1 MLNLFFLFLNSIFKW
16 SISLVCLALS
26 IGIFLYTFLIY
37 GLFDK
42 NYSSYQFIYL
52 KFFSFNTKI
61 NYCIGFGI
69 DGLSFIF
76 IWLTAL
82 LFFLIFL
89 TAWKA
94 NFTYIKEY
102 VYCLL
107 SLEFFLLAVF
117 SALDLLTFFFM
128 FETVLIPMFLIIG
141 LWGSVNRKVY
151 ASLLFFLFT
160 LAGSLC
166 LFLVLLILYY
176 DFGTFNFTLL
186 SKIEIETQKQL
197 LLWLLTFISF
207 SVKVPM
213 IPFHIWLPEAHVEAP
228 SAGSVIL
235 AGVLLKLGGY
245 GILRI
250 LLPIFPYGSLFFL
263 PLVYVLATISVL
275 YASLTAIRQ
284 LDLKRIVAYSS
295 VAHMN
300 IVILGL
306 FSYSI
311 EGLLGATFLMV
322 GHGIVSGL
330 LFFLIGFLY
339 ERYGTRLL
347 AYYGG
352 LVKIMPIFCFYFLIA
367 CFANLGLP
375 GTCNFIGE
383 ILVFFSILA
392 KNKFVFFFVLPSV
405 VLSSIYSLYL
415 YTRLANGNTTHF
427 IKVFSDLNSYEIFI
441 STVLIFLSIF
451 FGIFPNLIF
460 DLINSAH
467 VLILERVKF

>member
-1 MLNLFFLFLNSIFKW
+1 
-16 SISLVCLALS
+16 
-26 IGIFLYTFLIY
+26 
-37 GLFDK
+37 
-42 NYSSYQFIYL
+42 
-52 KFFSFNTKI
+52 
-61 NYCIGFGI
+61 
-69 DGLSFIF
+69 
-76 IWLTAL
+76 
-82 LFFLIFL
+82 
-89 TAWKA
+89 
-94 NFTYIKEY
+94 
-102 VYCLL
+102 
-107 SLEFFLLAVF
+107 
-117 SALDLLTFFFM
+117 M

-141 LWGSVNRKVY
+141 LWGSVNRKIY

-166 LFLVLLILYY
+166 LFFVILILYY
-176 DFGTFNFTLL
+176 DFSTLNFTLL
-186 SKIEIETQKQL
+186 SKIEISDQKQL

-250 LLPIFPYGSLFFL
+250 LLPIFPYGSAFFL
-263 PLVYVLATISVL
+263 PLVYVLSTISVL
-275 YASLTAIRQ
+275 YASFTAIRQ

-322 GHGIVSGL
+322 GHGVVSGL

-352 LVKIMPIFCFYFLIA
+352 LIKIMPLFCFYFLIA

-392 KNKFVFFFVLPSV
+392 KNKFIFCFVLPSI
-405 VLSSIYSLYL
+405 VLSSVYSLYL
-415 YTRLANGNTTHF
+415 YTRLANGNITHS
-427 IKVFSDLNSYEIFI
+427 IKNFSDLQSYEIFI
-441 STVLIFLSIF
+441 SSSLIFFIF
-451 FGIFPNLIF
+451 LLGLFPNSIF
-460 DLINSAH
+460 DLINSSHA
-467 VLILERVKF
+467 LILERIKF